1 MGNPAVPEGPVETAF
16 EKRAARAELLARG
29 PVTAAEP
36 LRFACGLYRVQGR
49 LATAIEF
56 LNAERPLSGRLEAD
70 ADRLLDRGGGL
81 LRFAAEH
88 GPPGLTDVAQARQRE
103 DASGA
108 RSRLLDWWSGE
119 HQTGE
124 DYLSRALLRPYVEVL
139 ARLRMAPDR
148 LHRPGHCPFCGGPP
162 WIAARRGGS
171 GRTEVSPQLEERA
184 RIHFARAKD
193 ADGETARRLLGCAL
207 CGGEWPLGRILCP
220 CCGEGDPVKLPSFQS
235 DSHPTVRI
243 EACESCRRYVKS
255 IDLTVDGR
263 AIPEVDDL
271 VSLSMDLWAAGEGFT
286 RIEPGLAGV

>member
-1 MGNPAVPEGPVETAF
+1 MGKPAVPEGPVETAF

-29 PVTAAEP
+29 PVTTAEP
-36 LRFACGLYRVQGR
+36 LRFACGLYRVQAR
-49 LATAIEF
+49 LATAIES
-56 LNAERPLSGRLEAD
+56 LHAERPLSGRLDAD
-70 ADRLLDRGGGL
+70 AERVLDRGGGL

-88 GPPGLTDVAQARQRE
+88 GPSGLTDVAQARQRE
-103 DASGA
+103 DASRA

-119 HQTGE
+119 HHTRE

-162 WIAARRGGS
+162 WIAARRAQAEGPPGGS
-171 GRTEVSPQLEERA
+171 G
-184 RIHFARAKD
+184 
-193 ADGETARRLLGCAL
+193 DGARRLLGCSL

-220 CCGEGDPVKLPSFQS
+220 ACDEGDPVKLPSFQS
-235 DSHPTVRI
+235 DSHPAVRI

>member
-29 PVTAAEP
+29 PVSTAEP

-103 DASGA
+103 DASRA

-119 HQTGE
+119 HQAGE

-139 ARLRMAPDR
+139 ARLRIAPDR

-162 WIAARRGGS
+162 WIAVRRAQAEGASGGS
-171 GRTEVSPQLEERA
+171 G
-184 RIHFARAKD
+184 
-193 ADGETARRLLGCAL
+193 DGARRLLGCAL

-235 DSHPTVRI
+235 DSYPAARI
-243 EACESCRRYVKS
+243 EACETCRRYVKS

-271 VSLSMDLWAAGEGFT
+271 LSLSMDLWAAGEGFV
-286 RIEPGLAGV
+286 RIEPGLAGELS